1 MMSRIPYIHYRK
13 DKNDLVNTYFLA
25 LLPVLLFG
33 FYKNGILL
41 YQNDLISFLD
51 LFLPLSF
58 YLVSIGIGFLVG
70 VIFKVN
76 KKEMIL
82 YSLILACTTSIN
94 TNLILYPILL
104 FASFV
109 VGLVISKKFSFHF
122 LAFAK
127 ILLVLALLVQSY
139 SYQNIAEKI
148 EFFHYNTFD
157 LFLGFGVGGIASS
170 SLFLVLI
177 SFFLLLTQKFYKK
190 VIPIMAS
197 LCFASIF
204 FVLFVLTK
212 NTFYLEGLLNGSVYF
227 GFVFVGAHL
236 RISPNTKRGM
246 ALYGALIGVVSAI
259 FACFLPIYEVSY
271 LAIFLLSFFLP
282 LFNRFGYKKAL
293 QS

>member
-1 MMSRIPYIHYRK
+1 MSRIPYIHYRK

-104 FASFV
+104 FV
-109 VGLVISKKFSFHF
+109 V
-122 LAFAK
+122 
-127 ILLVLALLVQSY
+127 Q
-139 SYQNIAEKI
+139 
-148 EFFHYNTFD
+148 
-157 LFLGFGVGGIASS
+157 
-170 SLFLVLI
+170 
-177 SFFLLLTQKFYKK
+177 
-190 VIPIMAS
+190 
-197 LCFASIF
+197 
-204 FVLFVLTK
+204 
-212 NTFYLEGLLNGSVYF
+212 
-227 GFVFVGAHL
+227 
-236 RISPNTKRGM
+236 
-246 ALYGALIGVVSAI
+246 
-259 FACFLPIYEVSY
+259 
-271 LAIFLLSFFLP
+271 
-282 LFNRFGYKKAL
+282 
-293 QS
+293 